1 MPIYRTPEA
10 REKEWRAKV
19 KAREARQ
26 KAALAR
32 QPGPPVS
39 QLDRIIRESASEDEA
54 KWRIREGRQYEAS
67 AGIVKTS
74 YKDADGR
81 IVTRAEPVDWRNI
94 QP

>member
-1 MPIYRTPEA
+1 MPIYRTQKEREA
-10 REKEWRAKV
+10 EWRWKV
-19 KAREARQ
+19 KAREERQ
-26 KAALAR
+26 RANLAK
-32 QPGPPVS
+32 QPRPPVS
-39 QLDRIIRESASEDEA
+39 QLDRIIRESADEDEA

-81 IVTRAEPVDWRNI
+81 IVTHAEPVDWRNI